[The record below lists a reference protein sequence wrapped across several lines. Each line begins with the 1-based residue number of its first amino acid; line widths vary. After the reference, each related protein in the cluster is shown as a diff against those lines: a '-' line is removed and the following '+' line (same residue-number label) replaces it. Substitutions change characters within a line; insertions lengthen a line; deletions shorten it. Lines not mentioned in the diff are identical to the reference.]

1 MAVASCVDT
10 IAPPHRDPHDAHW
23 HCLYRDGGGAPQ
35 TPQKH
40 VWRCQI
46 ILATDDGLGTNAIQA
61 HAGSSKSTVWRWQQR
76 FMAER
81 VKGLLYDKTRPPG
94 KAPTPEAKVQAVLTQ
109 TQAAPPPGATHWT
122 VRALAREMD
131 LHPSVVHM
139 IWRRH
144 GLAPHRCR
152 QFKVSTDPHFAR
164 KARDVIGLYVA
175 PPDHVLV
182 LSVDEKTQIQALS
195 RTQAGLPMRAG
206 QPATQ
211 THDYQRHGTTTLFE
225 ALDVQT
231 GQVASQMCPPP
242 SRCMSSWTTTAPT
255 RPLAYRTGWRPI
267 PTGRFI
273 SRPPPAPG

>member
-1 MAVASCVDT
+1 MMRTGIAFTVTAAERRQLQALVA
-10 IAPPHRDPHDAHW
+10 AA
-23 HCLYRDGGGAPQ
+23 Q

-61 HAGSSKSTVWRWQQR
+61 HAGTSKATVWRWQQR

-81 VKGLLYDKTRPPG
+81 VQGLLYDKTRPPG
-94 KAPTPEAKVQAVLTQ
+94 KAPTP
-109 TQAAPPPGATHWT
+109 GATHWT
-122 VRALAREMD
+122 VRAMAREMD

-164 KARDVIGLYVA
+164 KARDVIGLYMA
-175 PPDHVLV
+175 PPDHALV

-211 THDYQRHGTTTLFE
+211 THDYQRHGTTTLFA

-231 GQVASQMCPPP
+231 GQVAGQMCPRHRQEEFLDFLDALATDVPATQP
-242 SRCMSSWTTTAPT
+242 VHVILDNYSTHRTASVQDWLAAHPRWTFHFTPTSS
-255 RPLAYRTGWRPI
+255 
-267 PTGRFI
+267 
-273 SRPPPAPG
+273 S